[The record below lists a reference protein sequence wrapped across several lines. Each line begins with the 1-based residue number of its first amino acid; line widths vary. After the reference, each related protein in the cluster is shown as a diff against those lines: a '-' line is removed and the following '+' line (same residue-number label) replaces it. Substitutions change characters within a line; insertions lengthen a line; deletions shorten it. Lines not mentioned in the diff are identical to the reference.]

1 MCPLRDLIG
10 VTHCKTN
17 LCVVMKNAT
26 WYFNKSSSLTY
37 VCQLYIQKP
46 HCDWWSEQFST
57 FSMVHLAHFNACQF
71 SHYVYRSYQH
81 VDEKKGHYDQ
91 KDDPQEVCD
100 DGE

>member
-1 MCPLRDLIG
+1 
-10 VTHCKTN
+10 
-17 LCVVMKNAT
+17 
-26 WYFNKSSSLTY
+26 
-37 VCQLYIQKP
+37 
-46 HCDWWSEQFST
+46 
-57 FSMVHLAHFNACQF
+57 MVHLAHFNACQF